1 MTIDTGILTAAPAGA
16 ESTARRVAPWLAIVA
31 VFGVAVW
38 LRLAIPFNV
47 DVSWWLTV
55 SERMLDGQRL
65 YLDILET
72 NPPMPLAIYCLSV
85 VIARVIGIRPEVV
98 VDGLILALV
107 AASLAWTWHILGHV
121 SRRGRAAAGPLAVF
135 AAVLLTILPMY
146 DFGQRE
152 HLAAVAM
159 LPAIAVY
166 ILRANRERVSAAAVM
181 VAGASAAVVMGFKPH
196 FACAVGLS
204 SVAAA
209 LLARDARVLLAPE
222 NWIAAVLVALYGV
235 GVFVLYPEYFTIV
248 YPLVRDVYLLLQ
260 APVLAIFATTA
271 TALSLGAALI
281 VLVLQRNEAQRDA
294 ISFVVLAAAFGFGI
308 AFFLQ
313 HKGWGYHAY
322 PMVAFA
328 LMAAACAIAAGDPA
342 RAGARRWRIVAGVAV
357 AAMLARACAWFD
369 GGTDVRAIE
378 DQVSR
383 LAPHPKILMLSAAPS
398 FGFPMVRAL
407 EGTWVSRQEALW
419 VREIVR
425 RAQRDQ
431 AIDPETA
438 ARLQTYVAR
447 ERAGLV
453 EDFNKRPPDVVLID
467 NRDSDWGR
475 WAGGDP
481 DLAALLKSYALV
493 STIDG
498 VDILKR
504 KSAAGS

>member
-1 MTIDTGILTAAPAGA
+1 MTIDTGFPTITHAVAG
-16 ESTARRVAPWLAIVA
+16 STARRMALWGALAV
-31 VFGVAVW
+31 VFAVAVW
-38 LRLAIPFNV
+38 LRLVIPFNV
-47 DVSWWLTV
+47 DMSWWLTV

-85 VIARVIGIRPEVV
+85 VVARVLGIRPEVV
-98 VDGLILALV
+98 VDGLIFILI
-107 AASLAWTWHILGHV
+107 AASLAWTWHVLRHA
-121 SRRGRAAAGPLAVF
+121 RLRGRAAAGALAVF
-135 AAVLLTILPMY
+135 AAVLLSILPMY

-152 HLAAVAM
+152 HLAAVGM
-159 LPAIAVY
+159 LPAIAVF
-166 ILRANRERVSAAAVM
+166 ILRANRESVTAVAAV
-181 VAGASAAVVMGFKPH
+181 VAGASTAVVMGFKPY
-196 FACAVGLS
+196 FACAVGLCS
-204 SVAAA
+204 LAAA
-209 LLARDARVLLAPE
+209 LQARDWRVLFAEE
-222 NWIAAVLVALYGV
+222 NWIAAGLVALYGV
-235 GVFVLYPEYFTIV
+235 GVFIFYPEYFTLV

-271 TALSLGAALI
+271 TALALGAALI
-281 VLVLQRNEAQRDA
+281 VLILQRREAQRDA
-294 ISFVVLAAAFGFGI
+294 ASFVVLAAAFGFGL

-328 LMAAACAIAAGDPA
+328 LMAAACAIAAADPV
-342 RAGARRWRIVAGVAV
+342 RADARRWRIAAGVAV
-357 AAMLARACAWFD
+357 AAMLARACVWFD
-369 GGTDVRAIE
+369 GGMDVRAIE
-378 DQVSR
+378 DQVAR

-398 FGFPMVRAL
+398 FGFPMVRTL
-407 EGTWVSRQEALW
+407 QGTWVSRQEALW

-447 ERAGLV
+447 ERAWLI
-453 EDFNKRPPDVVLID
+453 EDFKKQPPDVVLID

-475 WAGGDP
+475 WAAADP
-481 DLAALLKSYALV
+481 DLAVLLKAYTPV
-493 STIDG
+493 STVEG

-504 KSAAGS
+504 TPAARP